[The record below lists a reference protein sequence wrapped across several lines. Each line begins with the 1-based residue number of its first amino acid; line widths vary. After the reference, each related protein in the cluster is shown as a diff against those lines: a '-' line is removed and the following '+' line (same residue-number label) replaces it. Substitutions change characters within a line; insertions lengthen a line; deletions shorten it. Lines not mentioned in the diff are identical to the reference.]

1 MDTCKDLPETE
12 IMAEYNR
19 AEQLREIH
27 RKKRELTAK
36 KANGAID
43 KLLKRREPINFR
55 RVAEVSGVSAAT
67 LYKHPEVR
75 KRIEFLRQQTAS
87 LPTAADMKSNMSE
100 ESKDAVIAAL
110 KRKVKK
116 LEDENMRLK
125 GALRGQLSKEWERL

>member
-1 MDTCKDLPETE
+1 
-12 IMAEYNR
+12 MAEYDR
-19 AEQLREIH
+19 VEQLRKIH
-27 RKKRELTAK
+27 RKKRELTEK

-43 KLLKRREPINFR
+43 KLLKQREPVNFQK
-55 RVAEVSGVSAAT
+55 VAEVSGVSAAT

-110 KRKVKK
+110 KRKVRK
-116 LEDENMRLK
+116 LEGENTRLK
-125 GALRGQLSKEWERL
+125 GALRGQLSKDWESL

>member
-43 KLLKRREPINFR
+43 KLLKTFGESPKFPASAPPPCTNTPKSESALNFFDSKWR
-55 RVAEVSGVSAAT
+55 LCRQR
-67 LYKHPEVR
+67 LMR
-75 KRIEFLRQQTAS
+75 KAI
-87 LPTAADMKSNMSE
+87 
-100 ESKDAVIAAL
+100 
-110 KRKVKK
+110 
-116 LEDENMRLK
+116 
-125 GALRGQLSKEWERL
+125 

>member
-43 KLLKRREPINFR
+43 KLLKQREPINFR

-67 LYKHPEVR
+67 LYKHPEIR
-75 KRIEFLRQQTAS
+75 KRIEFLRQQMAS
-87 LPTAADMKSNMSE
+87 LPTAADAKSNMSE
-100 ESKDAVIAAL
+100 NSKDAVIAVL
-110 KRKVKK
+110 KRKIGK
-116 LEDENMRLK
+116 LEEENARLK
-125 GALRGQLSKEWERL
+125 SMLRNQLSEDWENL